1 MFLGSLPKETQEHY
15 LIAAAALINADGKIA
30 EDEINTFNSYALE
43 IQDIKSFEFYN
54 EHDIQKA
61 VDKMAALDMQSKLKI
76 FFELLSLA
84 YTDSDFSE
92 EEQALINQ
100 IRDKFKLNEKTASE
114 LNDTAR
120 NIMEAFQKLAEI
132 IN

>member
-1 MFLGSLPKETQEHY
+1 MFLSSLPKETQEHY

-54 EHDIQKA
+54 EHDMQKA
-61 VDKMAALDMQSKLKI
+61 VDKMADLDMQSKLKI

-92 EEQALINQ
+92 EEQVLINQ
-100 IRDKFKLNEKTASE
+100 IQDKFNLNEKTASE

-120 NIMEAFQKLAEI
+120 NIMEAFQKLSEI

>member
-1 MFLGSLPKETQEHY
+1 MFLGGLSKEIQEHY
-15 LIAAAALINADGKIA
+15 LITAAALINADGKIA
-30 EDEINTFNSYALE
+30 EDEVNTFNSYALE

-54 EHDIQKA
+54 EHDMQKS
-61 VDKMAALDMQSKLKI
+61 VDKMADLDMQSKLKI

-84 YTDSDFSE
+84 YTDSDFSM
-92 EEQALINQ
+92 EEQAMINQ
-100 IRDKFKLNEKTASE
+100 IRDKFKLNKNTADK

-120 NIMEAFQKLAEI
+120 SIMEAFQKLSEI